1 MANQPNVLPDP
12 PTPVPVQQ
20 DAEPLQ
26 ISPEELAPIAEPV
39 PVAACYSGRGNF
51 LCFYLFALS
60 EGLIMLRVQ

>member
-1 MANQPNVLPDP
+1 MANQPNVLPVP

-39 PVAACYSGRGNF
+39 PVAACYSGRVF
-51 LCFYLFALS
+51 LLVRS
-60 EGLIMLRVQ
+60 E